1 MEVDAAIIGKGAEST
16 NWRDRPGKKI
26 MNDEEQKKRRQEGR
40 CFQCGRQGHMRR
52 NCPRKGENGQ
62 RKFGPRKENARVTMT
77 EGDDQPEEE
86 RSDNDHASK
95 PPAYAK
101 NDLIKS
107 IKALDISERDE
118 LMDHMMDDPGF

>member
-1 MEVDAAIIGKGAEST
+1 
-16 NWRDRPGKKI
+16 
-26 MNDEEQKKRRQEGR
+26 
-40 CFQCGRQGHMRR
+40 MRR

-62 RKFGPRKENARVTMT
+62 RKFGPQKENARVTIT

-86 RSDNDHASK
+86 KPNNDHTSK